1 MRATGQITSIMHDWK
16 KGDVAMIRLE
26 DADRQKLAELA
37 NMERISIELKPYRAK
52 RSLNANSYFHALC
65 DQLAKAQNPPMTPAR
80 MKNELIAR
88 YGQKEIIDEVPVV
101 IKTNLPIEVM
111 LENETLHTWPA
122 KGGDQ
127 NTTYYYVFRGSST
140 YDTKEMSVLI
150 DGTIEECK
158 LYGIDTKTDR
168 ELEEMLER
176 WGHGKDTKE
185 PTGR

>member
-26 DADRQKLAELA
+26 DADRQALSDLADL
-37 NMERISIELKPYRAK
+37 ERVTVEIKPYRQK

-65 DQLAKAQNPPMTPAR
+65 DQLAHAQNPPMSPAR
-80 MKNELIAR
+80 MKNMLIAR
-88 YGQKEIIDEVPVV
+88 YGQKEIIDDEPVV
-101 IKTNLPIEVM
+101 IKTNLPIDVM
-111 LENETLHTWPA
+111 LENEDLHTWPV

-127 NTTYYYVFRGSST
+127 NTTFFYVFRGSHT

-150 DGTIEECK
+150 DGTVEECK

-168 ELEEMLER
+168 ELEAMLER
-176 WGHGKDTKE
+176 WGHGEKTA
-185 PTGR
+185 

>member
-1 MRATGQITSIMHDWK
+1 MRATGHINSIMRDVS
-16 KGDVAMIRLE
+16 KGIIALIRLDDVSVE
-26 DADRQKLAELA
+26 ALTEVANHDRLTVE
-37 NMERISIELKPYRAK
+37 IKPWRAK
-52 RSLNANSYFHALC
+52 RSLNANNYFHALV

-88 YGQKEIIDEVPVV
+88 YGQKEIIDDAPVV

-127 NTTYYYVFRGSST
+127 NTTYFYVYRGSST

-150 DGTIEECK
+150 DGTVEECK
-158 LYGIDTKTDR
+158 LYGIDTATDK
-168 ELEEMLER
+168 ELVAMLER
-176 WGHGKDTKE
+176 WGKRENSKKQAC
-185 PTGR
+185 

>member
-37 NMERISIELKPYRAK
+37 DMERISIELKPYRAK
-52 RSLNANSYFHALC
+52 RSRNANDYFHVLC
-65 DQLAKAQNPPMTPAR
+65 RQLAQAQNPPVTEDY
-80 MKNELIAR
+80 MKNVLISR
-88 YGQKEIIDEVPVV
+88 YGQPEYIDDVPVV
-101 IKTNLPIEVM
+101 IKTNIPPEIM
-111 LENETLHTWPA
+111 LENESLHTWPA

-127 NTTYYYVFRGSST
+127 NTTFYRVYRGSSE

-150 DGTIEECK
+150 DGTVEECK

-185 PTGR
+185 PAGR